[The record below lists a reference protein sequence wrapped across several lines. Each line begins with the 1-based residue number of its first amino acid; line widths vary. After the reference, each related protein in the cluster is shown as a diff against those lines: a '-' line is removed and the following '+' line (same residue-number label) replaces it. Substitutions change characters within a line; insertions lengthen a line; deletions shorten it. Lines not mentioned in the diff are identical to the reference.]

1 MGQREPF
8 LRNPDGSLRANLTAW
23 QSLKITLLAWV
34 ASTYIWLVR
43 RTCRIDLV
51 AGSGYVETARR
62 EGPVI
67 ACAWHQAELVSGI
80 YLLTWQRLAM
90 RVGFLISPSREGE
103 FIARVATLHGAGVM
117 RGSSTRSGREA
128 LWAMRKA
135 LDKGTSPV
143 VFADGPSGPAQ
154 QFKAGAVILSRRT
167 GAAVLPVGCAL
178 DRYWQLRTWDGTLIP
193 KPFARFR
200 IALGPPQTISPEADV
215 AAESERLGRLL
226 NELTEQAWQGT

>member
-1 MGQREPF
+1 MSDREPF
-8 LRNPDGSLRANLTAW
+8 LRNPDGSLRANLTVW
-23 QSLKITLLAWV
+23 QSLKISLLARV
-34 ASTYIWLVR
+34 ASVYIRLVR
-43 RTCRIDLV
+43 LTCRIQV
-51 AGSGYVETARR
+51 IAGSGHLETARR

-103 FIARVATLHGAGVM
+103 FIARVARLHGAAVM

-128 LWAMRKA
+128 LWAMAKA
-135 LDKGTSPV
+135 LEEGTSPV

-178 DRYWQLRTWDGTLIP
+178 DGYWQLRTWDGTLIP
-193 KPFARFR
+193 KPFARLR

-215 AAESERLGRLL
+215 DAETERLGRLL
-226 NELTEQAWQGT
+226 NELTEQAWQGA

>member
-8 LRNPDGSLRANLTAW
+8 LRNPDGSLRANLTFW
-23 QSLKITLLAWV
+23 QSLQITLLAWV
-34 ASTYIWLVR
+34 VSAYLWLVR
-43 RTCRIDLV
+43 WTCRFDVV

-80 YLLTWQRLAM
+80 YLLNWQRLGM
-90 RVGFLISPSREGE
+90 RMGFLISPSREGE
-103 FIARVATLHGAGVM
+103 FIARVAALHGGAVM

-128 LWAMRKA
+128 LWAMGKA
-135 LDKGTSPV
+135 LREGKSPV

-178 DRYWQLRTWDGTLIP
+178 NRYWQLRTWDGTLIP

-200 IALGPPQTISPEADV
+200 IALGPPQIIGRDADAATEA
-215 AAESERLGRLL
+215 ERLGRLL